1 MPRLYRVRVYSSL
14 FTQTQHQCSEIEL
27 YEYVLKDAEEVAS
40 LCTARLDLRGNEK
53 SYFAVGTMFYED
65 MESEPSRGRV
75 LLFNVDGLETRSVLP
90 HLAAQTEIKGCAY
103 ALMSQNGK
111 LVAAVNTGVSL
122 LLLFL
127 VRLLAH

>member
-1 MPRLYRVRVYSSL
+1 MPRLCRVRVYSFP
-14 FTQTQHQCSEIEL
+14 FTQTQLQSSEVEL
-27 YEYVLKDAEEVAS
+27 YEYDLKDAEEVTS

-53 SYFAVGTMFYED
+53 EYIAVGTMFYED
-65 MESEPSRGRV
+65 MENEPSRGRV
-75 LLFNVDGLETRSVLP
+75 LLFDVDGPESQNVP
-90 HLAAQTEIKGCAY
+90 HLAAETKIKGCAY

-127 VRLLAH
+127 VGLLGY

>member
-1 MPRLYRVRVYSSL
+1 MPRLCRVRVYSFP
-14 FTQTQHQCSEIEL
+14 FTQTQLQSSEVEL
-27 YEYVLKDAEEVAS
+27 YEYDLKDAEEVTS

-53 SYFAVGTMFYED
+53 EYFAVGTMFYED
-65 MESEPSRGRV
+65 MENEPSRGRV
-75 LLFNVDGLETRSVLP
+75 LLFDVDGPESRSVP
-90 HLAAQTEIKGCAY
+90 HLAAETKIKGCAY

-127 VRLLAH
+127 VGLLGY